1 MGFPFAMEG
10 RVQENRRDGNS
21 AAKGSMNHHDG
32 EVTDVVI
39 VLDDLNDEQTQ
50 EVVTHLKSAG
60 LAVSTVNN
68 DTSTV
73 EGSIDSQKVHDLKK
87 VAKVRY
93 VRSVMSYTVDY
104 PPGDPRDQDG
114 PEEECDEQE
123 D

>member
-1 MGFPFAMEG
+1 
-10 RVQENRRDGNS
+10 
-21 AAKGSMNHHDG
+21 MNHHDG

-50 EVVTHLKSAG
+50 EVVTQLKCAG

-68 DTSTV
+68 ETSVV

-93 VRSVMSYTVDY
+93 VRSVMTYAVDY
-104 PPGDPRDQDG
+104 PPGDPRDKDG
-114 PEEECDEQE
+114 PEEECDERE

>member
-1 MGFPFAMEG
+1 
-10 RVQENRRDGNS
+10 
-21 AAKGSMNHHDG
+21 MNHHDG

-50 EVVTHLKSAG
+50 EVVGHLKCAG
-60 LAVSTVNN
+60 LAVSGVNN

-87 VAKVRY
+87 VANVRY
-93 VRSVMSYTVDY
+93 VRSVMTYTVDY
-104 PPGDPRDQDG
+104 PPGDPRDKDG
-114 PEEECDEQE
+114 PEDVCDEQE